1 MTARLQD
8 SWTSWCRV
16 RSDVLRSFSNAHN
29 NGSFGRIHL
38 QTSLQFEGSSGG
50 SSPPNPVRN
59 QHAARILPDLDFF
72 RLYRRIL
79 RVHRHLPLEMRSLGD
94 DYVKAGSCSLVAC
107 SKPSPL
113 TRTLAPLEFR
123 RHKDVTNP
131 AYIIGFLSQ
140 WKVYLDQIPVGPE
153 GQRFRGKKLDP
164 TMFEKVR
171 RKHFLVRRRFMSGHA
186 FSFLKNSWVR
196 CTSLCGPR
204 RTFGSRGHS
213 T

>member
-1 MTARLQD
+1 MRSTIVRLAE
-8 SWTSWCRV
+8 SISKRPLNS
-16 RSDVLRSFSNAHN
+16 REAAAAL
-29 NGSFGRIHL
+29 L
-38 QTSLQFEGSSGG
+38 
-50 SSPPNPVRN
+50 PPIPCVIQR
-59 QHAARILPDLDFF
+59 AARILPDLDFL

-94 DYVKAGSCSLVAC
+94 DYVKAGSCSVSC

-113 TRTLAPLEFR
+113 IRPLASLEFR

-131 AYIIGFLSQ
+131 AHIIGFLSQ

-171 RKHFLVRRRFMSGHA
+171 REYFLVCRPFMSAHT

-196 CTSLCGPR
+196 CTSLCELR
-204 RTFGSRGHS
+204 RTFGRASLEAS
-213 T
+213 C